1 LDVHGVVAGI
11 RGISLTMYDVYQ
23 EMILQHYRSPR
34 NFGPLEPADLHGEES
49 NPLCGDHIE
58 IRMRLDASKDVV
70 EEIKFTGDGCAISVA
85 SASLLTQKVRGR
97 PLPEVSAMTRDDVLK
112 LVGIPLSPVRIKCA
126 LTAFAAL
133 GRALGTVASASV
145 GETGPVTP

>member
-1 LDVHGVVAGI
+1 
-11 RGISLTMYDVYQ
+11 MYDVYQ

-34 NFGPLEPADLHGEES
+34 NFGPLDPADLHGEES

-58 IRMRLDASKDVV
+58 MRIRLDAAKGSV

-97 PLPEVSAMTRDDVLK
+97 PLAEVAALTRDDVIK

-126 LTAFAAL
+126 LTGFSAL
-133 GRALGTVASASV
+133 GRALHPSEAASV
-145 GETGPVTP
+145 GETGRVSP